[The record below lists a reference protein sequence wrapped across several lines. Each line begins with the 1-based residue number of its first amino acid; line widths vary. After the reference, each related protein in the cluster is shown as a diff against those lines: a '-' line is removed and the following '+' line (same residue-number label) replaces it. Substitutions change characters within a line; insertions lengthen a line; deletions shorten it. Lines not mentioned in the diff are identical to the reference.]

1 MTSASC
7 CPTSTKKTSQE
18 LSTHENTSSCTSTVG
33 AGPFVLDT
41 GQRAAK
47 ILLSEIYTIMLTN
60 NVSGG
65 MGFAQGGW
73 RLGHVGKPSSAAG
86 ALCGHEV
93 CHDWK
98 RGTRLGEADHPG
110 PSGGGARAT
119 ARRRAE
125 EGDGD
130 MTMDDG
136 MGFAAMLRPIV
147 EKLIRQV
154 LKEILGGGAV
164 KQMLAGML
172 ANTSSGPLA
181 APVAGDEVPAE
192 GEGMSKRARW
202 RQRRG
207 DGDVGADGPA
217 KGKGKS
223 GGAEPSKGK
232 GKSSGTE
239 LREGKGKSS
248 GDEPGKGNGKS
259 SGAEPTKGNGKS
271 SGAEAGKGKS
281 AAGQADGDAADG
293 GEWTV
298 VGRRL
303 GDWALRAGDW
313 SDPVLSYDE
322 LVAKAS
328 GGDAPVRAVALVS
341 EEQRDVLTSLFR
353 GAAKQHA
360 LLLVE
365 QRSGERTERCP
376 GSCGGR
382 LAFRQVFFTRACTP
396 GLEPPKPRVQAAGG
410 KLEVL
415 KSSVVFCRFLQRYH
429 DKEVWQQILKQPQRV
444 LFEHLAKHRLKA
456 VDSWGWCCEDVEGS
470 PFKRVFGKLRVSDKD
485 IPGLLATSGQCGFFE
500 PARSFAMD
508 PVTTE
513 WVPQQDGETPAAYLQ
528 RCLAVKADFGLV
540 AGRRQLAK
548 RLRRDAS
555 TPVQRLWLVQTVP
568 AEVTVEQL
576 TAVLAQTFQDVEMV
590 WQRRRGGT
598 RDFTFRAKTA
608 EAADSIALPLEFG
621 DQQVVLWVRHA
632 PPKRG
637 QQAAQ
642 VIHTSASWS
651 LLPPKPAFATEPR
664 QGVPEAL
671 ETGDVAGGAGG
682 DKEATALSKDGTKAA
697 EAAKR
702 AAPPAAPAAKR
713 VAGNQRALP
722 PGAKITAVEKDGNCL
737 FASVALGLNRLRRDP
752 ETEKEW
758 TAAEIRAKVAVHLRK
773 NEQKYVPQWDRE
785 MPDRTQA
792 RNWEAYVAAIET
804 DKVWGGLTELRGISR
819 TFDVRVI
826 VFPQNEH
833 VEPFHIH
840 GQAKKRTI
848 GLYFTGSHY
857 DLLEGSEGAALPK
870 SILNI
875 RAPPEDVPMRGGGRG
890 SGDVAARPA
899 FPPFGSARAATK
911 EVDGGTPG
919 SVWTSGCGDATPASV
934 WTLDQGA
941 ATPASVWTQAGSR
954 SAAGGGRRPSSA
966 FSVASGGGD
975 VRLCSSASSVAS
987 PGDGGARLSAGTLAS
1002 LTAGRAG
1009 GRTPSVAPS
1018 SPDWGAVDEL
1028 EEGAAVMAARPR
1040 PPFAMW
1046 WGRKSTMHPALQR
1059 DGSFKLQ
1066 CEHCAK
1072 VFKAKDSSALAK
1084 LRYNHYV
1091 AWHPDE
1097 PRNFGRF
1104 PCKEVQLKVLPKS
1117 AAVDWRCPCCRVAVP
1132 RGGLEAVS
1140 KTVWARAREGHRL
1153 QAHPELSRVAFAVRC
1168 RTAGTRTAR
1177 NAMRLRTVNL
1187 NKGQARRQ
1195 TSGGKAA
1202 AAGSMSGFV
1211 CFTWPQLRRG
1221 KKTEAKLCLY
1231 TAWRCRRCPCVYPDA
1246 KSARAHRCGETAR
1259 LKGNKKRIKAL
1270 KKLRRRA
1277 GTLRHG
1283 IAEDLLARTFDT
1295 ALRMLSGEAMDP

>member
-1 MTSASC
+1 M
-7 CPTSTKKTSQE
+7 
-18 LSTHENTSSCTSTVG
+18 
-33 AGPFVLDT
+33 
-41 GQRAAK
+41 
-47 ILLSEIYTIMLTN
+47 
-60 NVSGG
+60 
-65 MGFAQGGW
+65 
-73 RLGHVGKPSSAAG
+73 
-86 ALCGHEV
+86 
-93 CHDWK
+93 
-98 RGTRLGEADHPG
+98 
-110 PSGGGARAT
+110 
-119 ARRRAE
+119 
-125 EGDGD
+125 
-130 MTMDDG
+130 
-136 MGFAAMLRPIV
+136 
-147 EKLIRQV
+147 
-154 LKEILGGGAV
+154 
-164 KQMLAGML
+164 
-172 ANTSSGPLA
+172 
-181 APVAGDEVPAE
+181 
-192 GEGMSKRARW
+192 
-202 RQRRG
+202 
-207 DGDVGADGPA
+207 
-217 KGKGKS
+217 
-223 GGAEPSKGK
+223 
-232 GKSSGTE
+232 
-239 LREGKGKSS
+239 
-248 GDEPGKGNGKS
+248 
-259 SGAEPTKGNGKS
+259 
-271 SGAEAGKGKS
+271 
-281 AAGQADGDAADG
+281 
-293 GEWTV
+293 
-298 VGRRL
+298 
-303 GDWALRAGDW
+303 
-313 SDPVLSYDE
+313 
-322 LVAKAS
+322 
-328 GGDAPVRAVALVS
+328 
-341 EEQRDVLTSLFR
+341 
-353 GAAKQHA
+353 
-360 LLLVE
+360 
-365 QRSGERTERCP
+365 
-376 GSCGGR
+376 
-382 LAFRQVFFTRACTP
+382 
-396 GLEPPKPRVQAAGG
+396 
-410 KLEVL
+410 L

-429 DKEVWQQILKQPQRV
+429 DKEAWQQILKQPQRV
-444 LFEHLAKHRLKA
+444 LFEHLK
-456 VDSWGWCCEDVEGS
+456 
-470 PFKRVFGKLRVSDKD
+470 
-485 IPGLLATSGQCGFFE
+485 
-500 PARSFAMD
+500 
-508 PVTTE
+508 
-513 WVPQQDGETPAAYLQ
+513 Q

-576 TAVLAQTFQDVEMV
+576 TALLAQTFQDVEMV

-632 PPKRG
+632 PPKQG

-664 QGVPEAL
+664 QGVPEAP

-773 NEQKYVPQWDRE
+773 NEQK
-785 MPDRTQA
+785 
-792 RNWEAYVAAIET
+792 WEAYVAAIET

-899 FPPFGSARAATK
+899 VPPFGSARAATK

-934 WTLDQGA
+934 WTLDPGA
-941 ATPASVWTQAGSR
+941 ATPASVWTQTGPR

-966 FSVASGGGD
+966 SSVASGGGGA
-975 VRLCSSASSVAS
+975 RLCSSASSVAS
-987 PGDGGARLSAGTLAS
+987 PGGGGARLSAGTLAS

-1009 GRTPSVAPS
+1009 GRTPSVAPG

-1028 EEGAAVMAARPR
+1028 EEGAAVKAARPR
-1040 PPFAMW
+1040 LPFATW
-1046 WGRKSTMHPALQR
+1046 WGRKSTMHPALQK

-1097 PRNFGRF
+1097 PRTFGRF

-1132 RGGLEAVS
+1132 RGGLEVVS

-1168 RTAGTRTAR
+1168 RTAGTRTER

-1202 AAGSMSGFV
+1202 AAGSLSGFV
-1211 CFTWPQLRRG
+1211 CFTWPHLRRG

-1231 TAWRCRRCPCVYPDA
+1231 TAWRCRRCPCVYAESKP
-1246 KSARAHRCGETAR
+1246 ARAHRCGEAAR

-1295 ALRMLSGEAMDP
+1295 ALRMLSGEALDP

>member
-1 MTSASC
+1 MAG
-7 CPTSTKKTSQE
+7 QVG
-18 LSTHENTSSCTSTVG
+18 LSLCSRCQPGLAVDHS
-33 AGPFVLDT
+33 P
-41 GQRAAK
+41 
-47 ILLSEIYTIMLTN
+47 Y
-60 NVSGG
+60 
-65 MGFAQGGW
+65 
-73 RLGHVGKPSSAAG
+73 LGV
-86 ALCGHEV
+86 
-93 CHDWK
+93 
-98 RGTRLGEADHPG
+98 RIGEASHPG
-110 PSGGGARAT
+110 PSGGGSRAT
-119 ARRRAE
+119 ARRRQE
-125 EGDGD
+125 H
-130 MTMDDG
+130 DDDDSLLQNAG
-136 MGFAAMLRPIV
+136 RGGLAAMLRPMI
-147 EKLIRQV
+147 ETLLRELIQE
-154 LKEILGGGAV
+154 LLGGGAL
-164 KQMLAGML
+164 QGLLAGVL
-172 ANTSSGPLA
+172 AGEHPSTSSRPPRA
-181 APVAGDEVPAE
+181 APTDFVAEPAKGRGKKRWGMQPGRSRAVDLEADDGPGGHGQDETA
-192 GEGMSKRARW
+192 GS
-202 RQRRG
+202 
-207 DGDVGADGPA
+207 GPA
-217 KGKGKS
+217 KGKGKTRD
-223 GGAEPSKGK
+223 GGDGAAKGSTADGK
-232 GKSSGTE
+232 GKSRDGGDGSAKGKGTDGKGNS
-239 LREGKGKSS
+239 RDGGDGSAKGKGANGKGKSRDGGDGS
-248 GDEPGKGNGKS
+248 YQGKAAGDE
-259 SGAEPTKGNGKS
+259 
-271 SGAEAGKGKS
+271 
-281 AAGQADGDAADG
+281 ADG

-328 GGDAPVRAVALVS
+328 SGDAPVRAVALVS

-382 LAFRQVFFTRACTP
+382 LALRQVFFTRACTP

-429 DKEVWQQILKQPQRV
+429 DKEAWQQILKQPQRV

-528 RCLAVKADFGLV
+528 RCLAVRADFGLV

-899 FPPFGSARAATK
+899 VPPFGSARAATK

-919 SVWTSGCGDATPASV
+919 SAWTSGCGDATPASV

-941 ATPASVWTQAGSR
+941 ATPASVWTQAGPR
-954 SAAGGGRRPSSA
+954 SAVGGGRRPSSA
-966 FSVASGGGD
+966 SSVASGGGGA
-975 VRLCSSASSVAS
+975 RLCSSASSVAS
-987 PGDGGARLSAGTLAS
+987 PGGGGARLSAGTLAS

-1009 GRTPSVAPS
+1009 GRTPSVAPG

-1028 EEGAAVMAARPR
+1028 EGGAAVKAARPR
-1040 PPFAMW
+1040 PPFATW
-1046 WGRKSTMHPALQR
+1046 WGRKSTMHPALQK

-1231 TAWRCRRCPCVYPDA
+1231 TAWRCRRCPCVYAESKP
-1246 KSARAHRCGETAR
+1246 ARAHRCGEAAR
-1259 LKGNKKRIKAL
+1259 RKGNKKRIKAL
-1270 KKLRRRA
+1270 KKLRRQA

-1295 ALRMLSGEAMDP
+1295 ALRMLSGEALDP